1 MFILSYFRK
10 KPIIK
15 VKEDTLENLDDDF
28 IVITDTL
35 NSNSIEE
42 NVKNIGDIVCD
53 LKINNNSID
62 YVNKE
67 NNEVNYNTS
76 FSTAQDRD
84 EENYDTSFSASRQG
98 SLFENSSSLQSQ
110 RRDEENQLIENKKD
124 NHKKLSFCD
133 KIMNTLRIV
142 SQIFNEKMEWTY
154 HK

>member
-10 KPIIK
+10 KQTIK
-15 VKEDTLENLDDDF
+15 VKEDILENLDDDF

-76 FSTAQDRD
+76 FSTSQDRD
-84 EENYDTSFSASRQG
+84 EVNYDTSFSASRQG

-110 RRDEENQLIENKKD
+110 RRDEENQLIENTKD